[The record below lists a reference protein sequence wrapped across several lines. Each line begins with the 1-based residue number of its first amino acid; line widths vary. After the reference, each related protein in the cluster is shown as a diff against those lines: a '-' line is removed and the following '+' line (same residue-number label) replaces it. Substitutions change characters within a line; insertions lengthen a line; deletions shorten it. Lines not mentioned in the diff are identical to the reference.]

1 MPQLAHQP
9 RFTPEEYLALD
20 RRAAFKSEYVDG
32 EIVAMAGASREHNLI
47 ALNIAASLH
56 LQLKGR
62 PCETYMADMRLGVD
76 VAHTY
81 AYPDIAV
88 VCGEPEFLDDSH
100 FDVLLNPTVV
110 IEVLSPSTE
119 DYDRGRKFAR
129 YRRLGTL
136 TDYVLVAQDRPQVEH
151 YTRAGMRWSLLE
163 YDTPD
168 AVVDMPSIDCR
179 LALADVYARIAFRG
193 PAGIPRAEDPPDDP
207 SARDR

>member
-1 MPQLAHQP
+1 MPQLARRPHH
-9 RFTPEEYLALD
+9 TPEEYLALD
-20 RRAAFKSEYVDG
+20 RRAAFKSEYVEG
-32 EIVAMAGASREHNLI
+32 EIVAMASASREHNLI

-76 VAHTY
+76 LAHTH
-81 AYPDIAV
+81 ACPDVAV
-88 VCGEPEFLDDSH
+88 ACGEPEFLDDSH

-110 IEVLSPSTE
+110 IEVLSHSTE
-119 DYDRGRKFAR
+119 DRDRGRTFAR
-129 YRRLGTL
+129 HRRLGTL
-136 TDYVLVAQDRPQVEH
+136 TGSVLVAHDRPQVEH
-151 YTRAGMRWSLLE
+151 CARAWMRWPLVE

-168 AVVDMPSIDCR
+168 AVADMPSIDRR
-179 LALADVYARIAFRG
+179 LTLADVCARIAFRA